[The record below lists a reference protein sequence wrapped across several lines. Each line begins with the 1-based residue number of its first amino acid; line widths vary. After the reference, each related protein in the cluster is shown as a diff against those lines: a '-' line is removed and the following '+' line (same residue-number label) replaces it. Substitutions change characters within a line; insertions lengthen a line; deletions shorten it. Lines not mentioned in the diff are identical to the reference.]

1 MRLEYIGV
9 FSWRHNCGRKKT
21 WLREINFFFKVT
33 SDHTNENFIAELIVN
48 SNTTFDINIMGTV
61 NLLEALREEGCAR
74 SVVNVTTDK
83 VYLNREIRRGY
94 LEEDPLDG
102 YDPYS
107 NSKSC
112 SDLVTHS
119 YRNSF
124 FEAAG
129 TAVSTARAGNVI
141 GGGDRAKDR
150 LVPDCVRACEKG
162 EPVVVRNPDSVRPFQ
177 HVLEPLSAYLMLASS
192 QAEDPSLAG
201 AYNVGPEECDA
212 ITAGE
217 LTDLFIEAWGDG
229 ASSVVRPDGG
239 PHEAGLLLLDST
251 KIKTKLGWKGRWNIR
266 EAVFRTV
273 EWFKAVDAGEDA
285 RVCTDRQI
293 REYFDV

>member
-1 MRLEYIGV
+1 MKSEIGDVRDYGHLRAFIHEIRPEIV
-9 FSWRHNCGRKKT
+9 FH
-21 WLREINFFFKVT
+21 LAAQPIVRE
-33 SDHTNENFIAELIVN
+33 SYRYPRE
-48 SNTTFDINIMGTV
+48 TFDINIMGTV

-177 HVLEPLSAYLMLASS
+177 HVLEPLSGYMLLAAKMLAEPTAYCEGWNFGPR
-192 QAEDPSLAG
+192 AESITPVWEVAERILKYYG
-201 AYNVGPEECDA
+201 EGRLCDA
-212 ITAGE
+212 SDPNA
-217 LTDLFIEAWGDG
+217 
-229 ASSVVRPDGG
+229 
-239 PHEAGLLLLDST
+239 PHEANLLMLDIT
-251 KIKTKLGWKGRWNIR
+251 KAHLRLGWQP
-266 EAVFRTV
+266 RTDI
-273 EWFKAVDAGEDA
+273 ERCCQMTADWYRRYHTEDVYA
-285 RVCTDRQI
+285 LCCEQI
-293 REYFDV
+293 ATFLSY

>member
-1 MRLEYIGV
+1 MGFRRGTLEDLEGLIVYMYDL
-9 FSWRHNCGRKKT
+9 T
-21 WLREINFFFKVT
+21 FFKGKRILLT
-33 SDHTNENFIAELIVN
+33 GHTGFKGAWLSRILMLAGADAAGYSLAPLEEPSLFSLLGIAGDMKSEIGDVRDYGHLRAFIHEIRPEIVFHLAAQPIVRE
-48 SNTTFDINIMGTV
+48 SYRYPRETFDINIMGTV

-129 TAVSTARAGNVI
+129 TAVSTAR
-141 GGGDRAKDR
+141 
-150 LVPDCVRACEKG
+150 
-162 EPVVVRNPDSVRPFQ
+162 
-177 HVLEPLSAYLMLASS
+177 
-192 QAEDPSLAG
+192 
-201 AYNVGPEECDA
+201 
-212 ITAGE
+212 
-217 LTDLFIEAWGDG
+217 
-229 ASSVVRPDGG
+229 
-239 PHEAGLLLLDST
+239 
-251 KIKTKLGWKGRWNIR
+251 
-266 EAVFRTV
+266 
-273 EWFKAVDAGEDA
+273 
-285 RVCTDRQI
+285 
-293 REYFDV
+293 